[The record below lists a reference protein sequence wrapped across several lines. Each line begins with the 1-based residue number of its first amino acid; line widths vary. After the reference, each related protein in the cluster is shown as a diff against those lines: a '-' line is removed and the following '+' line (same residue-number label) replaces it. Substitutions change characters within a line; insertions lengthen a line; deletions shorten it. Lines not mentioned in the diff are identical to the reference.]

1 MHASPGSCPDLL
13 QNSPSAT
20 EHLFIFRFKQQQRAA
35 SWDKELPSAP
45 MPGIS
50 SSPLAHFT
58 GIHLPSCSAGIQS
71 KISAQSLAR
80 ISFSLAGLWK
90 FQQRKHVNITSSKT
104 PHKWELEEWK
114 SELLLMMT
122 MLTWVNLFFW
132 SVPAHLTVNAAQP
145 CLFYFIY
152 FSCLRPPKPD
162 LMTCAAGTRDSS
174 RTDGI

>member
-1 MHASPGSCPDLL
+1 MVMAVALWVLKQNRSIRRWTCRAEIETSGIKAGPGKTYYKNNEYSKEYSVFAYISVCAVFFFGGGLHMSLGSCPDLL
-13 QNSPSAT
+13 QKPPSAT

-104 PHKWELEEWK
+104 PHK
-114 SELLLMMT
+114 
-122 MLTWVNLFFW
+122 
-132 SVPAHLTVNAAQP
+132 
-145 CLFYFIY
+145 
-152 FSCLRPPKPD
+152 
-162 LMTCAAGTRDSS
+162 
-174 RTDGI
+174 